1 MFEFLIKGF
10 SVKRAQAMIDRLEPS
25 VNVHVPHHLPLPS
38 IWAIKRMAKTVS
50 LINARESEM
59 QALSDEQLRGKTG
72 EFRQRYQAAIR
83 ELQAQYDQTQQEC
96 RQAQDQDTRDALVS
110 QMARLED
117 QIKKQRRNV
126 LDEILPEAFAVARE
140 AGKRVLNMR
149 HYDIQMIGGMVLHE
163 GSIAEMATGEGKTLV
178 ATLPT
183 YLNAL
188 TGEGVHVVTVN
199 DYLARRDR
207 EWMGP
212 LFEFLGLTVG
222 VILHDMMPS
231 ERQAA
236 YGADITYGTNNE
248 FGFDYLRDNMVTV
261 KEEMVQRR
269 YHYAIVDEVDS
280 ILVDEARTPLIISGP
295 AEQAA
300 GTYYQACEITKK
312 LRGVRLTE
320 NDEIEAKHKGLAI
333 ESLHEGYDY
342 VADEKAKSVSL
353 TEEGE
358 EKVAKAFGIENL
370 HDISTTEH
378 RHHILQA
385 IKAREFFKRDVDYVV
400 RDGEVI
406 IVDEFTGRMMP
417 GRRWSG
423 GLHQAVEAKEGI
435 KIERENQTLATITFQ
450 NYFRMYEK
458 LSGMTGT
465 AYTEAGEFKEI
476 YSLDTVVLPTNK
488 PLKRKNYD
496 DVIYKTA
503 REKYLALVE
512 EIAQAY
518 HRGQPVLVGTISIE
532 KSELIGAMLKQRGI
546 PHEVLNAKYHERE
559 AHIVAQAGRYQAVT
573 IATNMAGRGTDIVL
587 GGNAEFLA
595 NALAEQQRGDDD
607 SDEDHRLRLDQ
618 FLQQERK
625 RVREEQPRVI
635 EAGGLYVIG
644 TERHESRRIDNQL
657 RGRSGRQGD
666 PGASKFFISLED
678 DLMRLFGGDRMMAV
692 MDRMSFE
699 EGQVLENPLLSRSI
713 GIAQKRVESFNF
725 EIRKQLLEYDNVMN
739 KQREAVYGLRRS
751 ILEGSNV
758 KDRVLDSVGD
768 VIDRAVQQYLYGGNT
783 DADWDLDGLMI
794 FLGAKFG
801 LDLSMPGSR
810 MAEMDFQQIHRAVQD
825 EIFAAYEAKEQD
837 LGSGMMRYFEKII
850 MLRVIDSKW
859 KDHLYAMDQLKSGVG
874 LRSYGQ
880 RDPLVE
886 YKREGFEMFQMMF
899 DAITDEAAEMAF
911 KARPVSRQTEIRG
924 VFDEVPQHL
933 VHQDASA
940 IDQASRRHQMPGSG
954 TTASEPGP
962 VPPSGMIPRQSP
974 DLPSPN
980 SAAGARSSD
989 KVGRNDPCPCGSG
1002 KKYKKCCGR

>member
-10 SVKRAQAMIDRLEPS
+10 SVKRAQAMIDRMDPA
-25 VNVHVPHHLPLPS
+25 VNIHVPHHLPLPS
-38 IWAIKRMAKTVS
+38 IWAIKRMANTVS
-50 LINARESEM
+50 RINALEPQT

-72 EFRQRYQAAIR
+72 EFRQRYRAAIQD
-83 ELQAQYDQTQQEC
+83 LQAEYDRVEREYQQAKDNDSRE
-96 RQAQDQDTRDALVS
+96 TLVHHM
-110 QMARLED
+110 QRLED
-117 QIKKQRRNV
+117 QVRKQRRKA
-126 LDEILPEAFAVARE
+126 LDEILPEAFAVVRE
-140 AGKRVLNMR
+140 AGRRVLGMR
-149 HYDIQMIGGMVLHE
+149 HYDIQMVGGMVLHE

-178 ATLPT
+178 ATLAT

-248 FGFDYLRDNMVTV
+248 FGFDYLRDNMVMV
-261 KEEMVQRR
+261 RDDMVQRR
-269 YHYAIVDEVDS
+269 HHYAIVDEVDS

-300 GTYYQACEITKK
+300 GTYYQACEIAQK
-312 LRGVRLTE
+312 LRGIRLTE
-320 NDEIEAKHKGLAI
+320 NDEIEAKHKGVAI

-353 TEEGE
+353 TDEGE
-358 EKVAKAFGIENL
+358 EKAARAFGIENL
-370 HDISTTEH
+370 HDIASIEY

-385 IKAREFFKRDVDYVV
+385 LKAREFFKRDVDYVV

-417 GRRWSG
+417 GRRWSS

-435 KIERENQTLATITFQ
+435 RIERENQTLATITFQ

-476 YSLDTVVLPTNK
+476 YTLDTVVLPTNK

-503 REKYLALVE
+503 REKYTALIE

-532 KSELIGAMLKQRGI
+532 KSELISAMLKQRGV

-595 NALAEQQRGDDD
+595 HTLADQQRGADD
-607 SDEDHRLRLDQ
+607 SDEQHQSRVKI
-618 FLQQERK
+618 FLEQERR
-625 RVREEQPRVI
+625 RVKEEQPRVI

-678 DLMRLFGGDRMMAV
+678 DLMRLFGGDRMMMI
-692 MDRMSFE
+692 MDRMAFE

-751 ILEGSNV
+751 ILEGSDI
-758 KDRVLDSVGD
+758 KDRVLDAVGD
-768 VIDRAVQQYLYGGNT
+768 VVDRAAQQYLYGGDT
-783 DADWDLDGLMI
+783 GTDWDLDGLEL
-794 FLGAKFG
+794 FLATKFG
-801 LDLSMPGSR
+801 IDVSARRPE
-810 MAEMDFQQIHRAVQD
+810 MAAMDFQQIHRMIQD
-825 EIFAAYEAKEQD
+825 EVFAAYEVKEQD
-837 LGSGMMRYFEKII
+837 LGVEVMRYFEKIV
-850 MLRVIDSKW
+850 MLRVIDSRW

-899 DAITDEAAEMAF
+899 DAITDEAAEMVF
-911 KARPVSRQTEIRG
+911 KARPVSRQMEVRG
-924 VFDEVPQHL
+924 VFDDVPQNL
-933 VHQDASA
+933 VHQDISA
-940 IDQASRRHQMPGSG
+940 IDQAARGHQAPRPAGRPAGPAALPSSGMMLPQNPGPASVSLSSGSG
-954 TTASEPGP
+954 
-962 VPPSGMIPRQSP
+962 
-974 DLPSPN
+974 
-980 SAAGARSSD
+980 SSD
-989 KVGRNDPCPCGSG
+989 KVGRNDLCPCGSG